1 MSKLNGKIGIKK
13 SQSNQRIVHEAPLDQ
28 IAEQNDDIIDILDDE
43 LLLSDSFQ
51 KLAILSSLLNG
62 TQDQNETGEHPTE
75 NDNANVKI
83 RMKLENTLL
92 RMTMLTSRR

>member
-13 SQSNQRIVHEAPLDQ
+13 TQRNQRIVHEAPLDQ

-51 KLAILSSLLNG
+51 NLAILS
-62 TQDQNETGEHPTE
+62 
-75 NDNANVKI
+75 
-83 RMKLENTLL
+83 RMKLENILL
-92 RMTMLTSRR
+92 RMTMLTSRSE